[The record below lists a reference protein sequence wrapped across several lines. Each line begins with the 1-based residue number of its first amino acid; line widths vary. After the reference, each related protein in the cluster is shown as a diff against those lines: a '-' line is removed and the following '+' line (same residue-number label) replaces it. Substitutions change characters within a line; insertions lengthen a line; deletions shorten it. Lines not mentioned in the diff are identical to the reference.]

1 MVIGVLT
8 ALAGKN
14 ESGSFVPEPPRA
26 HPRSPAMRCTTRLRS
41 CSHHL
46 RSCIFAPFGS
56 LDEPELG
63 PNPYIGARIE
73 LVDEAEVREPLKKM
87 IGSKEPR
94 AWELCAGQSVPMWWA
109 MGARWSIVAP
119 FGSSGEPKVGP
130 NPYKAGNCAVEG
142 VS

>member
-1 MVIGVLT
+1 MVMGVLT
-8 ALAGKN
+8 ARTGKN

-26 HPRSPAMRCTTRLRS
+26 HPQSPAMRFTTRPRPS
-41 CSHHL
+41 SHHRRL
-46 RSCIFAPFGS
+46 CIFAPFES
-56 LDEPELG
+56 LAQPELG
-63 PNPYIGARIE
+63 PNPYTGARIE

-87 IGSKEPR
+87 IGTKEPR

-109 MGARWSIVAP
+109 MGARWFIVAP